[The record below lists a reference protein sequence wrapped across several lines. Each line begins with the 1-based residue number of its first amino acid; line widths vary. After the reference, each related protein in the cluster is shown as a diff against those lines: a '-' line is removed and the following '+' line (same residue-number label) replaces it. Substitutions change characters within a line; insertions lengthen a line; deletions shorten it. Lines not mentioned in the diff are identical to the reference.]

1 MSDRHENALDA
12 LGFEWDEP
20 KRKSNIEKHG
30 IDFVDAI
37 AIFAEAHVDVASK
50 HSSEP
55 RREAT
60 GKLGDRFITV
70 VYTIR
75 GDVIR
80 VISAR
85 IARRHDR
92 ERYPA
97 LYARGDP

>member
-1 MSDRHENALDA
+1 MSDQFEIALDA
-12 LGFEWDEP
+12 LSFEWDEP
-20 KRKSNIEKHG
+20 KRKSNIEKHD

-37 AIFAEAHVDVASK
+37 TIFAEAHVDVASK

-70 VYTIR
+70 VYTMR
-75 GDVIR
+75 GDVTR

-92 ERYPA
+92 ERYRA
-97 LYARGDP
+97 LHPRGDP